1 VHVIRPSTL
10 GIVAIRIA
18 PAFLLIAAALAFA
31 GTARADADP
40 ASDTLYVQSLFLPYS
55 TKVSPAA
62 EAKLRAA
69 IARSRAA
76 GRPIKV
82 ALIAGPR
89 DLGGVPQ
96 LFGNPVYYARFLDAE
111 LQFLYSGRL
120 LVVMPQGAGLA
131 QGGRAIADNS
141 VVAAKP
147 GPGGDGLAET
157 AAQLVDEIAT
167 GKPVAP
173 TGDTVTVVVGSSSH
187 SKSSGFPVGLVT
199 AVAIFAVFVLIAVAG
214 VFLARKRRA

>member
-1 VHVIRPSTL
+1 M
-10 GIVAIRIA
+10 AIRLA
-18 PAFLLIAAALAFA
+18 SVVALAAVALAFA

-40 ASDTLYVQSLFLPYS
+40 ASDILYVRNMFLPIS
-55 TKVSPAA
+55 TTVSPAA
-62 EAKLRAA
+62 AAKLRAA
-69 IARSRAA
+69 ISRAHAA

-82 ALIAGPR
+82 ALIAGR
-89 DLGGVPQ
+89 TDLGGVPQ

-131 QGGRAIADNS
+131 QGGRAIADKA

-147 GPGGDGLAET
+147 APGGDGLAET
-157 AAQLVDEIAT
+157 AAQLVDEITT

-173 TGDTVTVVVGSSSH
+173 SGGTVTVATGSASH

-199 AVAIFAVFVLIAVAG
+199 AVAIFAVFVLIAVGG
-214 VFLARKRRA
+214 VLLAKRRNA

>member
-1 VHVIRPSTL
+1 M
-10 GIVAIRIA
+10 AIRLA
-18 PAFLLIAAALAFA
+18 SVVALATVALVLA
-31 GTARADADP
+31 GTANADADP
-40 ASDTLYVQSLFLPYS
+40 ASDILYVRNMFLPIS
-55 TKVSPAA
+55 KTVSPAA
-62 EAKLRAA
+62 AAKLRAA
-69 IARSRAA
+69 IARSHAA

-82 ALIAGPR
+82 AVIAGR
-89 DLGGVPQ
+89 TDLGGVPQ

-131 QGGRAIADNS
+131 QGGRAIADKA

-147 GPGGDGLAET
+147 QLGADGLATT

-173 TGDTVTVVVGSSSH
+173 TGGTVTVVAGSSSH

-214 VFLARKRRA
+214 VLLAKRRSA

>member
-1 VHVIRPSTL
+1 MAMRL
-10 GIVAIRIA
+10 GSVVA
-18 PAFLLIAAALAFA
+18 LVVVALALA

-40 ASDTLYVQSLFLPYS
+40 ASDVLYVRNLFLPFS
-55 TKVSPAA
+55 TKVSPEAA
-62 EAKLRAA
+62 AKLRAA
-69 IARSRAA
+69 IARSHAA

-82 ALIAGPR
+82 ALIAGR
-89 DLGGVPQ
+89 TDLGGVPQ

-131 QGGRAIADNS
+131 QGGRAIAEKA
-141 VVAAKP
+141 VVEAKP

-167 GKPVAP
+167 GKLVAP
-173 TGDTVTVVVGSSSH
+173 TGDTVTVAVGSSSH
-187 SKSSGFPVGLVT
+187 SKSRGFPLGLLT
-199 AVAIFAVFVLIAVAG
+199 GIGIFAVFVLIAVSG
-214 VFLARKRRA
+214 VILAKRRRA